1 MKHLDGRASGVVHAP
16 LATCFAVLEA
26 VEHYPAWS
34 GEFIREVD
42 VLARD
47 DAGRPQRAHVVVH
60 IAHSP
65 VGKEFEFDAEVTTTA
80 SHTIALTRVP
90 GTAADPGRFSLLWSL
105 REGDGTRIELALSAQ
120 VSFLPR
126 FLPLPG
132 VGDKVAGT
140 LLSAAVRELGGSA
153 GDGTGARSSW

>member
-16 LATCFAVLEA
+16 LATCFSVLEA

-47 DAGRPQRAHVVVH
+47 DTGRPQRAHVVVH

-65 VGKEFEFDAEVTTTA
+65 VGKEFEFDAEVAATA
-80 SHTIALTRVP
+80 PHTIALTRVSVTP
-90 GTAADPGRFSLLWSL
+90 ADPDRFSLLWSL
-105 REGDGTRIELALSAQ
+105 GEGSGTRIELGFSAQ
-120 VSFLPR
+120 LSFLPR

-132 VGDKVAGT
+132 IGDKVAGT
-140 LLSAAVRELGGSA
+140 LLGAAVRELG
-153 GDGTGARSSW
+153 TARGR